1 MLFRSLPIDGE
12 VVLDVT
18 MRPDTPPG
26 LYAVLASSHALPECW
41 AGRFTTPGR
50 QQAELVFAAD
60 RTILCVR
67 VRRPG
72 TVLIL
77 R

>member
-1 MLFRSLPIDGE
+1 M
-12 VVLDVT
+12 LDVT
-18 MRPDTPPG
+18 VRPDTPPG
-26 LYAVLASSHALPECW
+26 LYAVLASSCSLPTCW
-41 AGRFTTPGR
+41 ESRFTTPGR
-50 QQAELVFAAD
+50 QPAELVFTAD

-67 VRRPG
+67 VRRSG